1 MLILPWVTQWGLLQ
15 DGFWVFLT
23 CHSSTI
29 LLPSISLPHYRDEPH
44 FLPFWHLPS
53 NSEKLAYC
61 YPKCTYLFGQS
72 PLMWLICHFHWPS
85 TTSQFW
91 FELQNHLCGSP
102 PHPTWIPTLHSMVHL
117 FIGTLLR
124 HWHPLL
130 EHCQGEFCS
139 PNHRPRAWALSPRHS
154 VSSFYHGPLPHLAW
168 TLIPL
173 IRNASFLFCPLL
185 VKLLQDTHIF
195 YTPNFGQHSFIFFF
209 FLYLS
214 MNGLFFFWNGHF

>member
-1 MLILPWVTQWGLLQ
+1 
-15 DGFWVFLT
+15 
-23 CHSSTI
+23 
-29 LLPSISLPHYRDEPH
+29 
-44 FLPFWHLPS
+44 
-53 NSEKLAYC
+53 
-61 YPKCTYLFGQS
+61 
-72 PLMWLICHFHWPS
+72 MWLICHFHWPS

-117 FIGTLLR
+117 FIGTLLG

-139 PNHRPRAWALSPRHS
+139 PNHRPRARALSPHHS

-185 VKLLQDTHIF
+185 GKLLQDTHIF
-195 YTPNFGQHSFIFFF
+195 YTPNFWQHSFIFFF
-209 FLYLS
+209 FVFV
-214 MNGLFFFWNGHF
+214 NEWTFFFFEWTFLSIIELNLVIICFIGNYFYILRTPSLPGVRKDISYILF